1 MTAPQAPK
9 HDELELVSMYLN
21 PPVGNAHGITLRLGP
36 EHQSSR
42 KGALWLDPNHCG
54 LDAWG
59 DRAGCTKIAIRSME
73 ITTTRMKLRD
83 PAGHHR
89 WLHRVSGPDFDRE
102 QVSLIEYPAAGLW
115 YLVYERKE
123 NGTWVVPLFP
133 AKLFEANPGRTIGMR
148 SGAAVREVIERGD
161 AEEMA
166 IEAKLLRGRAR
177 GHRRRAGASRRA
189 ERGRRARRRG
199 ARGPRR
205 ARGGPRRQAI
215 APGQ

>member
-21 PPVGNAHGITLRLGP
+21 PPVGSAHGLTLRLGP
-36 EHQSSR
+36 EHQGSR

-73 ITTTRMKLRD
+73 VTTTRMKLRD

-166 IEAKLLRGRAR
+166 IEAKLLRGALEAIDDEPELPTGRSVAE
-177 GHRRRAGASRRA
+177 GHVA
-189 ERGRRARRRG
+189 EVREALGVLETALSAKR
-199 ARGPRR
+199 
-205 ARGGPRRQAI
+205 
-215 APGQ
+215 